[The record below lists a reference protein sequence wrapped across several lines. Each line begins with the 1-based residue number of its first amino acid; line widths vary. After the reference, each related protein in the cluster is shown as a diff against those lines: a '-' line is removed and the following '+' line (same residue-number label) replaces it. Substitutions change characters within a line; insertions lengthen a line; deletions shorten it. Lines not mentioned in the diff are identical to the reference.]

1 MVSKRCSCFVL
12 RDDIEQL
19 IQCGGGRWGWGMVR
33 SRIQGRSLCSVR
45 LEGAGGAG
53 ISTAS
58 MEPKLRAG
66 SIPRGV
72 RAGGDGISEGG
83 AGAGS

>member
-1 MVSKRCSCFVL
+1 M
-12 RDDIEQL
+12 
-19 IQCGGGRWGWGMVR
+19 
-33 SRIQGRSLCSVR
+33 R

-53 ISTAS
+53 IPTAS

-66 SIPRGV
+66 SILRGV
-72 RAGGDGISEGG
+72 RIDGDGISEGG